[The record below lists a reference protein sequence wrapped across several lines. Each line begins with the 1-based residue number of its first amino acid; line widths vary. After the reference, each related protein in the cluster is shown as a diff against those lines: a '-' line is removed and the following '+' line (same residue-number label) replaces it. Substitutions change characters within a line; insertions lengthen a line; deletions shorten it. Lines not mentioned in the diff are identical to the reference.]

1 MLKRFLLALCG
12 LLLAT
17 SSFAQQDA
25 INLSQAV
32 VWNSPTDVAS
42 WPITTRIERLDMRPQ
57 GAANDGLEFFFSR
70 RYNWPNYTPPGWSGP
85 LNYTV
90 WAGVRINGVWHVSG
104 IIQFWS
110 ARVATGAPILAN
122 NNFAINWVY
131 DGRWGAMAHYQPVA
145 GEAMVFF
152 ITAGDARGNS
162 GVTSVRERSNV
173 VMVNLPANDSGSFTF
188 PVTQTRKSDLLIDFG
203 SQGLW
208 ALTDAAAYTQLH
220 PFNPEAIAGGD
231 FDGNGIDEVAVDF
244 GPSWGVWIRWN
255 GSSWSP
261 LHNQSPSGFITAD
274 LDGNGRDELIIDFPS
289 GGLWAFANGNTWWR
303 LLDYNVSKMAAGTF
317 DGGGDELVVDIPG
330 LGVWLRHSSGGWF
343 QLNQSNTNDITV
355 ADFDG
360 SGVDDVAIAFPGAGV
375 WLLRNG
381 ATWSQLNPADAQ
393 LLASGNIDGNSS
405 KDLVVDFG
413 AAGVWLLRSLAT
425 WMQLNPATAE
435 QIVVAD
441 LDGTGKDEV
450 VIDFGNSAGGVWVWA
465 NDATWVQPTAQS
477 PESVA
482 AAQLN

>member
-1 MLKRFLLALCG
+1 MELRFMLKRFLLALCG

-188 PVTQTRKSDLLIDFG
+188 PVTFTRADLVVDNG
-203 SQGLW
+203 SQGVLT
-208 ALTDAAAYTQLH
+208 LTDAANLVPIH
-220 PFNPEAIAGGD
+220 PLNPEAVATGD
-231 FDGNGIDEVAVDF
+231 FDGNGIDEVAFDF
-244 GPSWGVWIRWN
+244 GPSYGLWVRWN
-255 GSSWSP
+255 GSSWGQ
-261 LHNQSPSGFITAD
+261 LHTVSPSILATGD
-274 LDGNGRDELIIDFPS
+274 LDGNGTDEL
-289 GGLWAFANGNTWWR
+289 
-303 LLDYNVSKMAAGTF
+303 
-317 DGGGDELVVDIPG
+317 LVG
-330 LGVWLRHSSGGWF
+330 
-343 QLNQSNTNDITV
+343 
-355 ADFDG
+355 
-360 SGVDDVAIAFPGAGV
+360 FPGAGLFAFYYGGSWWKIHDTV
-375 WLLRNG
+375 PTRV
-381 ATWSQLNPADAQ
+381 AVA
-393 LLASGNIDGNSS
+393 NIDGGGGG
-405 KDLVVDFG
+405 D
-413 AAGVWLLRSLAT
+413 
-425 WMQLNPATAE
+425 
-435 QIVVAD
+435 IVAD
-441 LDGTGKDEV
+441 FPG
-450 VIDFGNSAGGVWVWA
+450 GGVWILFNRIAWFQLHTQNASDLVAA
-465 NDATWVQPTAQS
+465 NFDGAGFDDLRARTDDTGRARRVATDATRNVREMLTCHLTRPNGELTKGTIYEVPPRADS
-477 PESVA
+477 RRIRTGTGHHPCRI
-482 AAQLN
+482 LPRK